1 MKSKVYGGT
10 TKYFPTK
17 VSSKTSDSLRTS
29 TSSRYYAEPAHHKGY
44 RSRLLRVNEEEG
56 FESHFG
62 GDIIWRNR
70 LQTTTR
76 SIEKSS
82 ISVKKDSQRPSKK
95 IVTEFTKIET
105 EYDMKKPTTKTMSKN
120 YLN

>member
-1 MKSKVYGGT
+1 MHFLNKTFS
-10 TKYFPTK
+10 FPTK

-29 TSSRYYAEPAHHKGY
+29 TSSRYNTNPAHHNGY

-70 LQTTTR
+70 LQTTSR
-76 SIEKSS
+76 SIETGS
-82 ISVKKDSQRPSKK
+82 IDVKKDLQRSSNKV
-95 IVTEFTKIET
+95 VTGFTKIET

-120 YLN
+120 YLK